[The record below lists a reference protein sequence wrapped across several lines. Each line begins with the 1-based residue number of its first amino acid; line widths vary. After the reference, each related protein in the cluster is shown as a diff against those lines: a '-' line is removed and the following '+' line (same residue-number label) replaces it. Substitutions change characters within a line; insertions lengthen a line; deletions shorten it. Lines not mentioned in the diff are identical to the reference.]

1 MFDII
6 YLKKFVLSLLWLAFD
21 ILVLKLLYESRKF
34 DRVDSQFQEH
44 FFAYVHYISVHVCF
58 ESRDVEKLEGMH
70 LVMEN

>member
-34 DRVDSQFQEH
+34 DRVDSRFQEH
-44 FFAYVHYISVHVCF
+44 YLPMYIIFQYTYALNH
-58 ESRDVEKLEGMH
+58 EM
-70 LVMEN
+70 